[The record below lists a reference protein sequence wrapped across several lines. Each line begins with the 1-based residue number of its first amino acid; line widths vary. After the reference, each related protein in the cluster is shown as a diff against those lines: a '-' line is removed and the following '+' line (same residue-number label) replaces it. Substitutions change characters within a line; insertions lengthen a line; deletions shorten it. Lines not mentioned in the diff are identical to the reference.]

1 MPFRTVVPAILMVRQ
16 VFSEKMIIYQR
27 EYTQKV
33 CEMGHTRATLLKKID
48 IIALFIYTIKKRD
61 ETLKR
66 LGLLS
71 IKSTILKREFQFNP
85 FLK

>member
-1 MPFRTVVPAILMVRQ
+1 
-16 VFSEKMIIYQR
+16 MIIYQK
-27 EYTQKV
+27 EYKQKGYEV
-33 CEMGHTRATLLKKID
+33 GHTRANLLKKTGIM
-48 IIALFIYTIKKRD
+48 ALFQLYNKKKWGWDQDGIPRD

-71 IKSTILKREFQFNP
+71 IKSTILKRKFQFNP